1 MKFKFELE
9 EYGVKHTVE
18 GDLGE
23 WTTYADVAQN
33 FANLISGAYG
43 YTIYIDATT
52 ENGKP
57 LTEEELW
64 DKLAEQE
71 EAPVKSKKRKAK
83 SE

>member
-9 EYGVKHTVE
+9 DFGVTHTVE
-18 GDLGE
+18 GDLGD
-23 WTTYADVAQN
+23 WTTYSDVAQN
-33 FANLISGAYG
+33 FANLLSGAYG

-64 DKLAEQE
+64 DKLAEE
-71 EAPVKSKKRKAK
+71 EAEPVKSKKRKAK
-83 SE
+83 

>member
-9 EYGVKHTVE
+9 DFGVTHTVE

-33 FANLISGAYG
+33 FANLLSGAYG

-64 DKLAEQE
+64 DTLAEQE
-71 EAPVKSKKRKAK
+71 AEPVKSKKRKAK
-83 SE
+83 

>member
-1 MKFKFELE
+1 MRFKFELE
-9 EYGVKHTVE
+9 DYGVTHTVE

-23 WTTYADVAQN
+23 WTTYAEVVQN

-43 YTIYIDATT
+43 YTIYLDATT

-64 DKLAEQE
+64 DTLAEQE
-71 EAPVKSKKRKAK
+71 AEPVKPKKSKAK
-83 SE
+83 

>member
-1 MKFKFELE
+1 MRFKFELE
-9 EYGVKHTVE
+9 DYGVTHTVE

-23 WTTYADVAQN
+23 WTTYAEVVQN

-43 YTIYIDATT
+43 YTIYLDATT

-64 DKLAEQE
+64 DTLAEQE
-71 EAPVKSKKRKAK
+71 EKPVKSKKRKAK
-83 SE
+83 

>member
-9 EYGVKHTVE
+9 DFGVTHTVE

-33 FANLISGAYG
+33 FANLLSGAYG

-64 DKLAEQE
+64 DTLAEQE
-71 EAPVKSKKRKAK
+71 AEPVKSKKRKAK